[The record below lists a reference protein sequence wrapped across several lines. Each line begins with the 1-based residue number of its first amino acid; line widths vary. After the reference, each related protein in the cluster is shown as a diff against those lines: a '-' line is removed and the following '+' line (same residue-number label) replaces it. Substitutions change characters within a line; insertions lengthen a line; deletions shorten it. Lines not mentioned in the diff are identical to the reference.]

1 MSRTKETRLLM
12 ETWRKFM
19 NEAVDS
25 SSMARHNI
33 DKYGEPEGAGVITKG
48 TKVQRTTNPMAKMLP
63 NNFKYNPEGRVV
75 HVDNGEPVN
84 DRYYKDLDPLPG
96 DFEYSEIGDI
106 ISSDTG
112 EIMNQEFSDSL
123 EADEDMSSDDF

>member
-33 DKYGEPEGAGVITKG
+33 DKYGAPEGAGVITTG
-48 TKVQRTTNPMAKMLP
+48 TKVQRTTNPMAKILP
-63 NNFKYNPEGRVV
+63 NNFMYREDGVVV
-75 HVDNGEPVN
+75 HRDNGEPVN
-84 DRYYKDLDPLPG
+84 DNHYKDLDPLPG

-112 EIMNQEFSDSL
+112 EIMNQEFSDPL
-123 EADEDMSSDDF
+123 EADEDMSSNDF